1 MHSLFLAM
9 KPLITKMEDISM
21 QAIGEDLELV
31 QEILLLLEFMD
42 ISLSMM

>member
-1 MHSLFLAM
+1 
-9 KPLITKMEDISM
+9 MEDISM